1 METLTPGGGTEI
13 PHSQAASCDD

>member
-13 PHSQAASCDD
+13 AHAQAASCDD